1 MPTKPSD
8 TDRDK
13 FDPLDHYTHTVYETH
28 KTLTSNSSMR
38 ALGIVILIMGILF
51 FGCIFGTVIYL
62 VYFM

>member
-8 TDRDK
+8 TDRRN
-13 FDPLDHYTHTVYETH
+13 
-28 KTLTSNSSMR
+28 LTSNSSMK
-38 ALGIVILIMGILF
+38 ALAYVIIAMGILF